1 MHPGGG
7 GPAPLSRFRD
17 AKALTQDSQPPEFLD
32 VPRGTE
38 REQLTVMQAASPVI
52 SGRVL
57 FVDDEAGILS
67 ALKRVFRRESYEIE
81 TASDGAAGLEVFRRF
96 RPAVVVSDYRM
107 PGMSGVEFLAKA
119 REIDPESVR
128 LILTGCTDLPAAEA
142 AINQGEV
149 WRFLTKPWNE
159 GDLRATVA
167 SANERFKLI
176 AENRVLLDKLA
187 AIGLLAGGVAHELNN
202 PIGGILAYAQILR
215 KEVGSDSAIVADLK
229 SIEDAALR
237 AKRIVSDLLD
247 FARSSKSME
256 RGPIALTSVAQKAVA
271 LAKFQLRDI
280 SVELEA
286 GESAPILGDA
296 NRLQQVV
303 LNLLSNALDAVG
315 QARRNGKAAAGHV
328 VVRTWKQGAD
338 ACLSVT
344 DDGTGISE
352 DARAKVFD
360 AFFTTKERGKG
371 TGLGLAVSTGIVRD
385 HGGKLELTSKENEGT
400 TFTVTIPALPTQS
413 N

>member
-1 MHPGGG
+1 
-7 GPAPLSRFRD
+7 
-17 AKALTQDSQPPEFLD
+17 
-32 VPRGTE
+32 
-38 REQLTVMQAASPVI
+38 MQSSPTTT
-52 SGRVL
+52 GRVL
-57 FVDDEAGILS
+57 FVDDEAGILT
-67 ALKRVFRRESYEIE
+67 ALKRVFRRSSFEIE
-81 TASDGAAGLEVFRRF
+81 TASDGAAGLETFRRF
-96 RPAVVVSDYRM
+96 RPSVVVSDYRM

-119 REIDPESVR
+119 RGIDPESVR
-128 LILTGCTDLPAAEA
+128 VILTGCTDLPAAEA

-159 GDLRATVA
+159 EDLLATVA
-167 SANERFKLI
+167 SAHERFRLV

-247 FARSSKSME
+247 FARSSKVIDK
-256 RGPIALTSVAQKAVA
+256 RPVTLAAIAEKAVA
-271 LAKFQLRDI
+271 LARFQLRDI

-286 GESAPILGDA
+286 GDDSPVLADA

-303 LNLLSNALDAVG
+303 LNLLSNALDAVA
-315 QARRNGKAAAGHV
+315 QARRAGKRSGRV
-328 VVRTWKQGAD
+328 VVRTWKRGGE

-344 DDGTGISE
+344 DDGSGISDE
-352 DARAKVFD
+352 VRAKVFE
-360 AFFTTKERGKG
+360 AFFTTKEAGKG
-371 TGLGLAVSTGIVRD
+371 TGLGLAVSTGILRD
-385 HGGKLELTSKENEGT
+385 HGGRIELSPIEESGT
-400 TFTVTIPALPTQS
+400 TFTVSIPALPEPANGGS
-413 N
+413 RP